1 MAMYILEHK
10 TNHPEMRAGMEGKQ
24 FEDLEAAEVASFAC
38 LHDDDVG
45 IIEQVKLFR
54 EHWNLR
60 DRCKE
65 ALDADVNTPRRR
77 TWYMWIDFEER
88 PIQQLQEKPGFTV
101 VKNKNTVGKISVL
114 FRVEIYM

>member
-1 MAMYILEHK
+1 MYILEHK

-24 FEDLEAAEVASFAC
+24 LEDLEAAEVASFAC

-60 DRCKE
+60 DKCKE

-88 PIQQLQEKPGFTV
+88 PIQQLQEKLGCTV
-101 VKNKNTVGKISVL
+101 VKNKKHGGENICSY
-114 FRVEIYM
+114 RVEKYM

>member
-1 MAMYILEHK
+1 MYILEHK

-24 FEDLEAAEVASFAC
+24 LEDLEAAEVASFAC
-38 LHDDDVG
+38 LHDDDTG

-60 DRCKE
+60 DKCKE

-88 PIQQLQEKPGFTV
+88 PKQQLQEQLGFTV
-101 VKNKNTVGKISVL
+101 VKNKNTVGKYL
-114 FRVEIYM
+114 FFLGWTNICN